1 MEALLEYKDIFT
13 RRTYIKKIIDGIQE
27 ENYKKIKEN
36 VDLLYFSFK
45 INSASQE
52 VKNIEFNYLI
62 YKIIIIFKELDLEY
76 SNQNT
81 IKFIIFDLHEN
92 LINKGSSKY
101 LKGFLCE
108 LANYIKLFK
117 EDNSCNILSYVIN
130 EINNNY
136 MKSLSLKYL
145 GKKYFINSAYLGQ
158 LFQRKYNKTFKDYL
172 NEIRIEK
179 SIELLRDT
187 DKKVYEIS
195 EIVGY
200 SNTDYFIKKF
210 VEIKGTTPFQYKT
223 KHYSV

>member
-1 MEALLEYKDIFT
+1 MWK
-13 RRTYIKKIIDGIQE
+13 
-27 ENYKKIKEN
+27 
-36 VDLLYFSFK
+36 
-45 INSASQE
+45 
-52 VKNIEFNYLI
+52 
-62 YKIIIIFKELDLEY
+62 
-76 SNQNT
+76 
-81 IKFIIFDLHEN
+81 
-92 LINKGSSKY
+92 
-101 LKGFLCE
+101 
-108 LANYIKLFK
+108 
-117 EDNSCNILSYVIN
+117 
-130 EINNNY
+130 
-136 MKSLSLKYL
+136 
-145 GKKYFINSAYLGQ
+145 FINSAYLGQ

>member
-76 SNQNT
+76 SNHNT
-81 IKFIIFDLHEN
+81 IK
-92 LINKGSSKY
+92 S
-101 LKGFLCE
+101 
-108 LANYIKLFK
+108 
-117 EDNSCNILSYVIN
+117 
-130 EINNNY
+130 